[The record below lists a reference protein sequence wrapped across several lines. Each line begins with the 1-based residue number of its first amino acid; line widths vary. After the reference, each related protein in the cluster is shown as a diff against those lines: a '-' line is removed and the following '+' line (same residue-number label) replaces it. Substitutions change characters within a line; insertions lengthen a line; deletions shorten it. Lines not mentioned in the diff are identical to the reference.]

1 MLADFLQGNGYEV
14 LCQYDGLHVLDCI
27 QEHQIDLILLDIMLP
42 YRSGDTI
49 LADIRKFSTVPVIVI
64 SAKETTQNKIDLLRL
79 GADDYITKPFDM
91 VMSLTTCDEQW
102 KWGKYAISLPVSKTQ
117 IVKSR
122 YAFALILSLVGFA
135 VALGVNTISFICFPA
150 YRFGFYVFLSIAS
163 LGVTLLFLSFIL
175 PSNYSLGVNAGFAAM
190 IIMVILLIIL
200 GIWSK
205 LTNNAIMWF
214 VVEHFELSMVITFV
228 GVAIL
233 FVLSYALSVSF
244 FKRKHT

>member
-1 MLADFLQGNGYEV
+1 MMTVKNDFYIRCNNCGYVTTVNAD
-14 LCQYDGLHVLDCI
+14 
-27 QEHQIDLILLDIMLP
+27 
-42 YRSGDTI
+42 
-49 LADIRKFSTVPVIVI
+49 
-64 SAKETTQNKIDLLRL
+64 
-79 GADDYITKPFDM
+79 
-91 VMSLTTCDEQW
+91 SLE
-102 KWGKYAISLPVSKTQ
+102 
-117 IVKSR
+117 
-122 YAFALILSLVGFA
+122 
-135 VALGVNTISFICFPA
+135 
-150 YRFGFYVFLSIAS
+150 FYVFLSIAS

>member
-1 MLADFLQGNGYEV
+1 MKGLLIKDFLTIKKKYGVPRLIMDVAIIIALMIILEGTGAIYISFLLIPMEV
-14 LCQYDGLHVLDCI
+14 A
-27 QEHQIDLILLDIMLP
+27 
-42 YRSGDTI
+42 S
-49 LADIRKFSTVPVIVI
+49 
-64 SAKETTQNKIDLLRL
+64 
-79 GADDYITKPFDM
+79 M

-150 YRFGFYVFLSIAS
+150 YQFGFYVFLSIAS

-233 FVLSYALSVSF
+233 CVLSYALSVSF